1 MVLRSVAPIDARGTV
16 PHAAL
21 CRDAVPHV
29 IISYRADPRSRYGG
43 WTIRALLYNP
53 VTSELKLG
61 DLSLLSEW
69 RKQSESVLWADF
81 SGESPEQERQVF
93 TSDFGLHTMAVQD
106 AQRLRHPPKLE
117 PFDDHVFILLKGLGQ
132 DNPLFEFD
140 TIQIAMFV
148 GRRFLVTRHTG
159 DSPSTDI
166 LWHEVE
172 RDRTVLTRGPDALAL
187 RLSRIIVDRYVA
199 KLLSLEPRM
208 EVLEQEMV
216 SEPRDEMLAEL
227 IGYKMQLRKFRRVF
241 LYHVQVFSAMAAEVP
256 PGISSERI
264 HEINDVYENQERAS
278 SLATLYFELASD
290 LVDGYISLA
299 SHRLNHII
307 KVLTIITAIF
317 VPLGFLAGIY
327 GMNFENMPELRS
339 RSGYFILLGVM
350 TSIVISLLY
359 LFRRKR
365 WL

>member
-117 PFDDHVFILLKGLGQ
+117 PFLLKGLGQ